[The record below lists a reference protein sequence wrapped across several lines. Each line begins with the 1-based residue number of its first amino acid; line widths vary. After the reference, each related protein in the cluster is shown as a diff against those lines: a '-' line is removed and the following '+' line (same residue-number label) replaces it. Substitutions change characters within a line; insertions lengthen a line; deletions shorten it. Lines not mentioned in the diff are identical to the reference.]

1 VKVGRLRARLVPY
14 LTILP
19 GGLWLVIFFV
29 VPMIAMVSLS
39 LQQGDIVNGFV
50 QTWHWQTYVTAIQN
64 YRPQLVRSLEYGLIS
79 TVLQIVISYP
89 IAYWIAFRAG
99 SRKSF
104 YLFMLLLP
112 FFVSFVLRTISWNF
126 ILADNG
132 IVLGP
137 LKDIHLLPQNFHI
150 LATGTA
156 VIGGLTYNYLPF
168 MILPIYVALERVDV
182 RLIEAAYDL
191 YASRVRAFRRVILP
205 LSIPG
210 IFAGVVITFVPV
222 SSDYV
227 NAHILGGPTSTM
239 IGNVI
244 QNQYLNTQDYPTAS
258 ALSFVLMA
266 ILLVGIFLYARLLG
280 TEEVLEVAAR

>member
-1 VKVGRLRARLVPY
+1 MIAGRLRTRLIPY

-19 GGLWLVIFFV
+19 GGLWLVVFFV
-29 VPMIAMVSLS
+29 VPMIAMLSLS
-39 LQQGDIVNGFV
+39 LQQGDVVHGFQQV
-50 QTWHWQTYVTAIQN
+50 WHWQTYTTSISA
-64 YRPQLVRSLEYGLIS
+64 YRQQLIRSFEYGLIS
-79 TVLQIVISYP
+79 TVLQIVIAYP

-99 SRKSF
+99 PRKSF
-104 YLFMLLLP
+104 YLFLILLP
-112 FFVSFVLRTISWNF
+112 FFVSFVLRTVSWNF
-126 ILADNG
+126 ILSDNG
-132 IVLGP
+132 ILLGT
-137 LKDIHLLPQNFHI
+137 LKDIHLLPQGYHI
-150 LATGTA
+150 LSTGPA

-168 MILPIYVALERVDV
+168 MILPIYVALERVDP

-191 YASRVRAFRRVILP
+191 YATRVRAFRKVIWP

-266 ILLVGIFLYARLLG
+266 ILLIGVFSYARVLG
-280 TEEVLEVAAR
+280 TEEALEVAAT

>member
-1 VKVGRLRARLVPY
+1 VTTGRLHARLIPY

-19 GGLWLVIFFV
+19 GGLWLIVFFV
-29 VPMIAMVSLS
+29 VPMIAMLSLS
-39 LQQGDIVNGFV
+39 LQLGDVVHGFQQV
-50 QTWHWQTYVTAIQN
+50 WHWQTYTTSISA
-64 YRPQLVRSLEYGLIS
+64 YRSQIIRSFEYGIAS
-79 TVLQIVISYP
+79 TLLQIIIAYP
-89 IAYWIAFRAG
+89 IAYWIAFRGG

-104 YLFMLLLP
+104 YLFLLLLP
-112 FFVSFVLRTISWNF
+112 FFVSFVLRTVSWNF

-132 IVLGP
+132 IVLGT
-137 LKDIHLLPQNFHI
+137 LKNLHLLPQGYHI
-150 LATGTA
+150 LATSTA
-156 VIGGLTYNYLPF
+156 VVGGLTYNYLPF
-168 MILPIYVALERVDV
+168 MILPIYVALERVDP
-182 RLIEAAYDL
+182 RLVEAAYDL
-191 YASRVRAFRRVILP
+191 YATRVMAFRKVILP

-266 ILLVGIFLYARLLG
+266 ILLIGVFAYARALG
-280 TEEVLEVAAR
+280 TEEALEVAAR

>member
-1 VKVGRLRARLVPY
+1 MTSGRLRARLIPY

-19 GGLWLVIFFV
+19 GGLWLVVFFV
-29 VPMIAMVSLS
+29 VPMVFMVSLS
-39 LQQGDIVNGFV
+39 LQQGDIVHGFQ
-50 QTWHWQTYVTAIQN
+50 QTWHWQTYTTSISA
-64 YRPQLVRSLEYGLIS
+64 YKDQLLRSFKYGLIS
-79 TVLQIVISYP
+79 TLLQIVIAYP

-99 SRKSF
+99 ARKSF
-104 YLFMLLLP
+104 YLFLLLVP

-132 IVLGP
+132 IVLGT
-137 LKDIHLLPQNFHI
+137 LKDWHLLPQSFHI

-156 VIGGLTYNYLPF
+156 VVGGLTYNYLPF
-168 MILPIYVALERVDV
+168 MILPIYVALERVDP

-191 YASRVRAFRRVILP
+191 YATKVRAFRKVILP

-244 QNQYLNTQDYPTAS
+244 QNSYLGTQDYPTAS

-266 ILLVGIFLYARLLG
+266 ILLIGIFAYARALG
-280 TEEVLEVAAR
+280 TEEALEVAAR